1 MNGLGMAALL
11 TIVGLAIT
19 ARMWALNAAAERRRA
34 EHLDRLLTIAREQR
48 DRARAE
54 RDKADEFAEEALMI
68 SGLADAIA
76 KHPSQPAERPLAL
89 SVITGGL
96 S

>member
-1 MNGLGMAALL
+1 MNSLGILTALAAVSL
-11 TIVGLAIT
+11 
-19 ARMWALNAAAERRRA
+19 AAAAWLYRLQAGAQRRRA
-34 EHLDRLLTIAREQR
+34 EHLGRLLTIAREQR
-48 DRARAE
+48 DTARAE

-76 KHPSQPAERPLAL
+76 RHPSQPAERPLAL

>member
-11 TIVGLAIT
+11 SIVVLAIT

-34 EHLDRLLTIAREQR
+34 EHLARLLTIARAQR
-48 DRARAE
+48 DTARSE

-76 KHPSQPAERPLAL
+76 RHPSQPERLPAL
-89 SVITGGL
+89 SVLMGGL

>member
-11 TIVGLAIT
+11 GLITLAIT
-19 ARMWALNAAAERRRA
+19 ARLWALNAAAERQRA
-34 EHLDRLLTIAREQR
+34 EHLARLLTIAREQR

-54 RDKADEFAEEALMI
+54 RDKADEFAEEALLI

-76 KHPSQPAERPLAL
+76 RHPSQPADRALGL

>member
-11 TIVGLAIT
+11 TIVALAIT
-19 ARMWALNAAAERRRA
+19 ARLWALNAAAERRRA
-34 EHLDRLLTIAREQR
+34 EHLGRLLTIARAQR
-48 DRARAE
+48 DTARAE

-68 SGLADAIA
+68 SGLADAITR
-76 KHPSQPAERPLAL
+76 HPSQPAERALAL

>member
-1 MNGLGMAALL
+1 MNSLGILTALAA
-11 TIVGLAIT
+11 VSLAT
-19 ARMWALNAAAERRRA
+19 AAWLYRLQAAAERRRA
-34 EHLDRLLTIAREQR
+34 EHLGRLVTIARAQR
-48 DRARAE
+48 DTARAE

-68 SGLADAIA
+68 SGLADAITR
-76 KHPSQPAERPLAL
+76 HPSQPAERALAL